1 MDFFFAQ
8 QPSTDLLFILIETG
22 KFVYSDYENFS
33 RIRSHL
39 VLLDSNINSK
49 RTRWLYVTYTI
60 CDMKWG
66 KLNQKEIKLKG
77 DFVFRIFLQSTSTF
91 FIRVSVEKSIQR
103 IFLKSEL
110 PINHIFLI
118 KNVPTIKFNKYSNP
132 KQDFH
137 RIQAFDY
144 ISDFYSRLY
153 SSSNYTTAK
162 DSSQIQL
169 DKLKSLRTE
178 KKHKNPSSP

>member
-1 MDFFFAQ
+1 MVSHGFFFAQ

-22 KFVYSDYENFS
+22 KFSYSDCENFS

-39 VLLDSNINSK
+39 MLLDSNINSK

-77 DFVFRIFLQSTSTF
+77 DFVFRIFLQSTF

-110 PINHIFLI
+110 PINHNFVLKTCLPSNSTNIPTQNKIFIGYKHLTTFLI
-118 KNVPTIKFNKYSNP
+118 FTAAYFPLQIIQLLKIHPKFNQTN
-132 KQDFH
+132 
-137 RIQAFDY
+137 
-144 ISDFYSRLY
+144 
-153 SSSNYTTAK
+153 
-162 DSSQIQL
+162 
-169 DKLKSLRTE
+169 
-178 KKHKNPSSP
+178 